1 METMTT
7 QKAGERGLK
16 ASRAGSGVDVGSVVD
31 CGLEGGRPSV
41 EVDCRGIDSIVEDFG
56 VGDIVIVC
64 R

>member
-31 CGLEGGRPSV
+31 CGLVGGRPSV
-41 EVDCRGIDSIVEDFG
+41 EDCRGIDSIVEDFG